1 MIIAIPLTIIPLILF
16 NIVGF
21 ADGGATATWST
32 EIVSLTMVSGAP
44 WVLKLGDLM
53 ITLGIVLLFL
63 EVLKSGR
70 TSTPTIT
77 NHILSTVVLI
87 IYVIEFVLVDFC
99 ANSVFF
105 VLTLIALFD
114 VVAGFTITIRTASRD
129 VTFGQAFDGGH

>member
-1 MIIAIPLTIIPLILF
+1 MITAIPLTIIPLILF

-21 ADGGATATWST
+21 ADGGASWSS
-32 EIVSLTMVSGAP
+32 EIVGLTMVSGAR
-44 WVLKLGDLM
+44 WALTLGDLM
-53 ITLGIVLLFL
+53 ISFGIVILFL

-70 TSTPTIT
+70 ATSSSIT
-77 NHILSTVVLI
+77 NHILSTIVLI
-87 IYVIEFVLVDFC
+87 IYVIEFIVVDFC

-129 VTFGQAFDGGH
+129 VNFGQGFDGGP

>member
-1 MIIAIPLTIIPLILF
+1 MITAIPLTIIPLILF

-21 ADGGATATWST
+21 ADSGVSWSG
-32 EIVSLTMVSGAP
+32 EIVGLTMVSGAR
-44 WVLKLGDLM
+44 WAVTLGDLM
-53 ITLGIVLLFL
+53 ITLGIVVLFL

-70 TSTPTIT
+70 TSATTIT
-77 NHILSTVVLI
+77 NHILSTIVLI
-87 IYVIEFVLVDFC
+87 IYVIEFVIVGFC

-129 VTFGQAFDGGH
+129 VTFGQAYDGGPPG

>member
-1 MIIAIPLTIIPLILF
+1 MITAIPLTIIPLILF

-21 ADGGATATWST
+21 ADGGAPWSG
-32 EIVSLTMVSGAP
+32 EIIGLTMVSGAH
-44 WVLKLGDLM
+44 WAVTLGDLM

-77 NHILSTVVLI
+77 NHILSTIVLI
-87 IYVIEFVLVDFC
+87 IYVIEFIVVDFC

-129 VTFGQAFDGGH
+129 VTLGQAFDGGH